1 MRVGFIGLG
10 HMGSGMASSL
20 LKAGHQ
26 VTVYNRTPAKA
37 EALAKSGA
45 TVAASIAE
53 ACQGDA
59 VFTMLANDQA
69 AEEVVLG
76 EGGILASLPKSA
88 IHISSSTISV
98 AMCERLTKSHH
109 DAGQRYVAAPV
120 LGRPNVAAE
129 GQLFVI
135 AAGAPDALAEVA
147 PLLDAVGQ
155 RTTIFGDQPSAAN
168 LVKLSAN
175 FLFATVFESLGEAI
189 ALIDRGGVDRHA
201 YVDFLTSTM
210 FGAPA
215 YTVYGALVAADD
227 PPPVGFAAP
236 LGFKDIR
243 LALAAAEDLH
253 VAMPF
258 ASVLHDRFVEL
269 LASGNENQDWS
280 AVGRMALHGANESVG
295 AETKPAE
302 PAPAV

>member
-37 EALAKSGA
+37 EALAKAGA

-53 ACQGDA
+53 ACAGDA
-59 VFTMLANDQA
+59 VITMLANDQA

-98 AMCERLTKSHH
+98 ALSDRLAKAHR
-109 DAGQRYVAAPV
+109 DAGQRYVSAPV

-135 AAGAPDALAEVA
+135 AAGAPDALADAA
-147 PLLDAVGQ
+147 PLLDAIGQ
-155 RTTIFGDQPSAAN
+155 RTTIFGDRPSAAN

-189 ALIDRGGVDRHA
+189 ALIDRGGVDKHA

-215 YTVYGALVAADD
+215 YKVYGALVAADD

-243 LALAAAEDLH
+243 LALAAADDLR

-269 LASGNENQDWS
+269 LASGDENQDWS
-280 AVGRMALHGANESVG
+280 AVGRMALHGARES
-295 AETKPAE
+295 APAE
-302 PAPAV
+302 PAPVD